1 MIRDSFYLY
10 IQLEKRF
17 SAHTVAAYKSDLTQ
31 FGDFISNTYGII
43 SYGEVTFDMIRSW
56 LASLIDSGLASRT
69 VNRKLSSLKAYFRY
83 LLKEELIAV
92 NPVSKATSLSIPS
105 RLPVYASVSEME
117 TMLHLSEK
125 ENSFGL
131 KRDLLIIEILYS
143 TGIRLAE
150 LIGLKINDL
159 DRSALTI
166 KVTGK
171 RNKQRIIPVSEE
183 LIVLIDEY
191 LKSRSEIARPG
202 VSEIIVTDQGKK
214 AYPVFI
220 YRKVKHYLSLAGV
233 RGVKSPHVLRH
244 TFATHMLNEGADLN
258 AIKELLGHSSLA
270 ATQVYTH
277 NSIEKLKS
285 IYKLAHPRA

>member
-31 FGDFISNTYGII
+31 FGEFISNTYGIL
-43 SYGEVTFDMIRSW
+43 SDGEVTFDMIRSW

-69 VNRKLSSLKAYFRY
+69 VNRKLSTLKAYFRY
-83 LLKEELIAV
+83 LLKEDVIKD
-92 NPVSKATSLSIPS
+92 NPVSKAISLSIPS
-105 RLPVYASVSEME
+105 RLPVYATVSEME
-117 TMLHLSEK
+117 TMYQLSDK
-125 ENSFGL
+125 GNSFGL
-131 KRDLLIIEILYS
+131 KRDLLIIEILYC

-150 LIGLKINDL
+150 LIGLKINDI
-159 DRSALTI
+159 DRSSLTI

-171 RNKQRIIPVSEE
+171 RNKQRIIPVTVE
-183 LIVLIDEY
+183 LILLIEEY
-191 LKSRSEIARPG
+191 LKGRSVVVRPG